1 MLGFHPP
8 LEADEI
14 PYSWLVTY
22 CQLSGLPSTKTLLE
36 QLHIAHYQL
45 ASQFPGY
52 VPLISEE
59 SRLSARKVIH
69 EHTILPVFKPFLHPK
84 TYSSALVNLAK
95 GSASNLHTRMS
106 LVANRINSGTVLR
119 ACPAC
124 IKSDGEAVGRAW
136 WHVQHQ
142 LPGCSVCLTHR
153 KPLCEV
159 NVRRRA
165 LILPSEIT
173 PQRDGVLESVDVQLS
188 RLVHDVW
195 RRGKSLFSYQ
205 HVTTRYR
212 QRLVETGFAAHID
225 AIRQDRLRHAL
236 RAYWAMS
243 DSPAVQQLLLDN
255 SYPETLFRTKR
266 AQFHPLKHLLLIGML
281 WSSWKEFCDYTP
293 CECAS
298 HDVVVSG
305 VINNSDT
312 DTDIIR
318 LLEHGKSLRAVSERC
333 KRSVIYVKK
342 LAIQNN
348 ISVKTRAKRIF
359 GADRALIV
367 GMLKDGV
374 KTQQIARVVDYSV
387 GAVEQVLS
395 QHPGLVEQRHQM
407 RFDAQCHKHQQ
418 CILRTLSEHPEYY
431 RSDFQRE
438 CRASY
443 GWLFKHD
450 KEWLYSVM
458 PDAIPRSRRRVV
470 FENK

>member
-22 CQLSGLPSTKTLLE
+22 CQLSGLPSTKALLE
-36 QLHIAHYQL
+36 QLYIAHYQL

-106 LVANRINSGTVLR
+106 LVANRVNSGSVLR
-119 ACPAC
+119 ACPTC
-124 IKSDGEAVGRAW
+124 IECDCNEVGRAW

-142 LPGCSVCLTHR
+142 LPGCSVCLTHC

-173 PQRDGVLESVDVQLS
+173 PQRDGVLHNVDVQLS
-188 RLVHDVW
+188 GLVHDVW

-205 HVTTRYR
+205 HVMTRYR
-212 QRLVETGFAAHID
+212 QRLVEAGFASHID
-225 AIRQDRLRHAL
+225 AIRQDKLRYAL
-236 RAYWAMS
+236 RAYWATS
-243 DSPAVQQLLLDN
+243 TSPAVQQLLLDS
-255 SYPETLFRTKR
+255 SYPETLFRAKR

-281 WSSWKEFCDYTP
+281 WHSWKEFCEYRP
-293 CECAS
+293 CECTS
-298 HDVVVSG
+298 HDVVLSG
-305 VINNSDT
+305 EVNSNDT
-312 DTDIIR
+312 DTDILR

-348 ISVKTRAKRIF
+348 IPVKTRAKRIF

-367 GMLKDGV
+367 GMLKNGV
-374 KTQQIARVVDYSV
+374 KTQQIASEVDCSV

-395 QHPGLVEQRHQM
+395 QHPDLVEKRHQM
-407 RFDAQCHKHQQ
+407 RFNAQCNKHQN
-418 CILRTLSEHPEYY
+418 CILQVLAEHPEYY
-431 RSDFQRE
+431 RGDFQRE

-443 GWLFKHD
+443 SWLFKHD
-450 KEWLYSVM
+450 KEWLYSVL
-458 PDAIPRSRRRVV
+458 PAAIPRSRRRGGV
-470 FENK
+470 

>member
-1 MLGFHPP
+1 VLGFHPP

-22 CQLSGLPSTKTLLE
+22 CQLSGLPSTKALLE

-69 EHTILPVFKPFLHPK
+69 EHTILPVFKPFLHPT

-106 LVANRINSGTVLR
+106 LVANRINSGSVLR
-119 ACPAC
+119 ACSTC
-124 IKSDGEAVGRAW
+124 IESDCNEVGRAW

-142 LPGCSVCLTHR
+142 LPGCSVCLTHSE
-153 KPLCEV
+153 PLCEV

-173 PQRDGVLESVDVQLS
+173 PQREAILENVDIQLS
-188 RLVHDVW
+188 ALVNDVW
-195 RRGKSLFSYQ
+195 RRNKSLFSYQ

-212 QRLVETGFAAHID
+212 QRLVEAGFASHID
-225 AIRQDRLRHAL
+225 AIRQDKLHHAL

-243 DSPAVQQLLLDN
+243 ASPAVQQLLLDS
-255 SYPETLFRTKR
+255 SYPESLFRAKR

-281 WSSWKEFCDYTP
+281 WHSWNDFCEYTP
-293 CECAS
+293 CEC
-298 HDVVVSG
+298 VT
-305 VINNSDT
+305 T
-312 DTDIIR
+312 DRAGANVLSEGETDADIVR
-318 LLEHGKSLRAVSERC
+318 LLQQGKSLRAVSERC

-348 ISVKTRAKRIF
+348 IPLKTRAKRIF

-367 GMLKDGV
+367 GMLKNGV

-418 CILRTLSEHPEYY
+418 CILRTLSEHPEYH
-431 RSDFQRE
+431 RGDFQRD

-443 GWLFKHD
+443 SWLFKHNKD
-450 KEWLYSVM
+450 WLYSVM
-458 PDAIPRSRRRVV
+458 PEAIPRSRRRG
-470 FENK
+470 

>member
-1 MLGFHPP
+1 MLGFHPH

-22 CQLSGLPSTKTLLE
+22 CQLSGLPSNKALLE

-59 SRLSARKVIH
+59 SQLSARRVIY

-84 TYSSALVNLAK
+84 TYSSALSNLAK

-106 LVANRINSGTVLR
+106 LVANRINSGSVLR
-119 ACPAC
+119 TCPTC
-124 IKSDGEAVGRAW
+124 IECDCNEVGRAW

-159 NVRRRA
+159 NIRRRA

-173 PQRDGVLESVDVQLS
+173 PQRDGVLHNVDVQLS
-188 RLVHDVW
+188 ALVHDVW
-195 RRGKSLFSYQ
+195 RRGKSLFTYQ

-212 QRLVETGFAAHID
+212 QRLVEAGFASHID
-225 AIRQDRLRHAL
+225 AIRQDKLRHAL
-236 RAYWAMS
+236 RAYWATS
-243 DSPAVQQLLLDN
+243 ASHGVQQLLLDN
-255 SYPETLFRTKR
+255 SYPESLFRAKR

-281 WSSWKEFCDYTP
+281 WHSWNDFCEYTP
-293 CECAS
+293 CEC
-298 HDVVVSG
+298 VT
-305 VINNSDT
+305 T
-312 DTDIIR
+312 DRAGANVLSEGETDADIVR
-318 LLEHGKSLRAVSERC
+318 LLQQGKSLRAVSERC

-348 ISVKTRAKRIF
+348 IPLKTRAKRIF

-374 KTQQIARVVDYSV
+374 KTQQIANKVDYSV

-395 QHPGLVEQRHQM
+395 QHPDLVEKRHQM
-407 RFDAQCHKHQQ
+407 RFNAQRHKHQNF
-418 CILRTLSEHPEYY
+418 ILQALAEHPEYY
-431 RSDFQRE
+431 RGDFQRE
-438 CRASY
+438 FRASY
-443 GWLFKHD
+443 SWLFKHD

-458 PDAIPRSRRRVV
+458 PEAIPRSRRRGGV
-470 FENK
+470 

>member
-36 QLHIAHYQL
+36 QLNIAHYQL

-59 SRLSARKVIH
+59 SQLSARKVIH

-84 TYSSALVNLAK
+84 TYSSALSNIAK

-106 LVANRINSGTVLR
+106 LVANRVNSGSVLR
-119 ACPAC
+119 ACPTC
-124 IKSDGEAVGRAW
+124 IECDCNEVGRAW

-142 LPGCSVCLTHR
+142 LPGGSVCLAHSV
-153 KPLCEV
+153 PLFEV
-159 NVRRRA
+159 NLRRRA

-173 PQRDGVLESVDVQLS
+173 PQRDGVLQNVDIQLS
-188 RLVHDVW
+188 GLVHDVW
-195 RRGKSLFSYQ
+195 RRNKSLFSYQ
-205 HVTTRYR
+205 QITTRYR
-212 QRLVETGFAAHID
+212 HRLVEAGFASHID
-225 AIRQDRLRHAL
+225 AIRQDKLRHAL
-236 RAYWAMS
+236 RAYWATS
-243 DSPAVQQLLLDN
+243 ASPGVQQLLLDN
-255 SYPETLFRTKR
+255 SYPESLFRAKR
-266 AQFHPLKHLLLIGML
+266 AQFHPLKHLLLIGLL
-281 WSSWKEFCDYTP
+281 WHSWNDFCEHTP
-293 CECAS
+293 CEC
-298 HDVVVSG
+298 VT
-305 VINNSDT
+305 SDRVGANVLSKGKT
-312 DTDIIR
+312 DADIIR
-318 LLEHGKSLRAVSERC
+318 LLQQGKSLRAVSERC

-348 ISVKTRAKRIF
+348 IPVKTRAKRIF

-374 KTQQIARVVDYSV
+374 KTQQIASEVDYSV

-443 GWLFKHD
+443 SWLFKHD
-450 KEWLYSVM
+450 KEWLYSVL
-458 PDAIPRSRRRVV
+458 PAAIPRSRRRGGV
-470 FENK
+470 

>member
-1 MLGFHPP
+1 MLGFHPH

-22 CQLSGLPSTKTLLE
+22 CQLSGLPSTKALLE

-106 LVANRINSGTVLR
+106 LVANRVNSGSVLR
-119 ACPAC
+119 ACPTC
-124 IKSDGEAVGRAW
+124 IECDCNEVGRAW

-173 PQRDGVLESVDVQLS
+173 PQRDGVLHNVDVQLS
-188 RLVHDVW
+188 GLVHDVW

-212 QRLVETGFAAHID
+212 QRLVEAGFAAHID
-225 AIRQDRLRHAL
+225 AIRQDKLRHAL
-236 RAYWAMS
+236 RAYWATS
-243 DSPAVQQLLLDN
+243 ASPGVQQLLLDS
-255 SYPETLFRTKR
+255 SYPETLFRAKR

-281 WSSWKEFCDYTP
+281 WHSWEDFCEYTP
-293 CECAS
+293 CEC
-298 HDVVVSG
+298 VT
-305 VINNSDT
+305 SDRTGANVLSKGKT
-312 DTDIIR
+312 DADIIR
-318 LLEHGKSLRAVSERC
+318 LLQQGKSLRAVSERC

-348 ISVKTRAKRIF
+348 IPVKTRAKRIF

-374 KTQQIARVVDYSV
+374 KTQQIASEVDYSV

-395 QHPGLVEQRHQM
+395 QYPDLVEQRHQM
-407 RFDAQCHKHQQ
+407 RFNAQCHKHQQ
-418 CILRTLSEHPEYY
+418 TILRALAEHPEYY
-431 RSDFQRE
+431 RGDFQRKY
-438 CRASY
+438 RASY
-443 GWLFKHD
+443 SWLFKHD
-450 KEWLYSVM
+450 KEWLYNVM
-458 PDAIPRSRRRVV
+458 PEALPRSRRRVI
-470 FENK
+470 

>member
-22 CQLSGLPSTKTLLE
+22 CQLSGLPSNKALLE

-69 EHTILPVFKPFLHPK
+69 EHTILPAFKPFIHPT

-106 LVANRINSGTVLR
+106 LVANRVNSGSVLR
-119 ACPAC
+119 ACPTC
-124 IKSDGEAVGRAW
+124 IECDCNEVGRAW

-142 LPGCSVCLTHR
+142 LPGCSVCLTHSE
-153 KPLCEV
+153 PLSEV

-173 PQRDGVLESVDVQLS
+173 SQRGGVLENVDVQLS
-188 RLVHDVW
+188 GLVHDVW

-205 HVTTRYR
+205 HITTRYR
-212 QRLVETGFAAHID
+212 HRLVEAGFASHID
-225 AIRQDRLRHAL
+225 AIRQDKLRYAL
-236 RAYWAMS
+236 RAYWATS
-243 DSPAVQQLLLDN
+243 ASPAVQQLLLDS
-255 SYPETLFRTKR
+255 SYPESLFRAKR
-266 AQFHPLKHLLLIGML
+266 AQFHPLKHLLLIGLL
-281 WSSWKEFCDYTP
+281 WHSWNDFCEYTP
-293 CECAS
+293 CECVTPDRAGANVLS
-298 HDVVVSG
+298 EGDA
-305 VINNSDT
+305 DA
-312 DTDIIR
+312 DIIR
-318 LLEHGKSLRAVSERC
+318 LLQQGESLRAVSERC
-333 KRSVIYVKK
+333 RRSVIYVKK

-348 ISVKTRAKRIF
+348 IPVKTRAKRIF
-359 GADRALIV
+359 GVDRALIV
-367 GMLKDGV
+367 GMLKNGV
-374 KTQQIARVVDYSV
+374 KTQQIASEFDYSV

-395 QHPGLVEQRHQM
+395 QQPGLVEKRHQM
-407 RFDAQCHKHQQ
+407 RFNAQCHKHQN
-418 CILRTLSEHPEYY
+418 CILQALAEHPEYY
-431 RSDFQRE
+431 RGDFQRE
-438 CRASY
+438 FRTSY
-443 GWLFKHD
+443 SWLFKHN

-458 PDAIPRSRRRVV
+458 PDAIPRSRRRVI
-470 FENK
+470 